1 MVSQD
6 YFNAPKNSFKRDET
20 VKEINQMKLE
30 RYKIENKSNFQNVYK
45 NLNDSAIKSN
55 SLRSTPNSLQ
65 TS

>member
-30 RYKIENKSNFQNVYK
+30 RYKIENKSNF
-45 NLNDSAIKSN
+45 
-55 SLRSTPNSLQ
+55 
-65 TS
+65 